1 MTKIGKQT
9 EMSDESGIIIP
20 CSCELLFRTRKNEKY
35 CGKMMH
41 TGMMNRGFTV
51 YVKRPVRKFE
61 TCRIMWLTDNLFCDL
76 VMQ

>member
-1 MTKIGKQT
+1 VSYSSGPGK
-9 EMSDESGIIIP
+9 M
-20 CSCELLFRTRKNEKY
+20 KNI

-61 TCRIMWLTDNLFCDL
+61 TCRILWLTDNLFSDL